1 MLKGKELLI
10 QIEEPIINALKVLNK
25 TEKKVLIC
33 VNDEHKLLGVI
44 ADGDIRRAL
53 IKGVSI
59 QDSLLHVMNP
69 KPIFVTDQAHPDEA
83 FRLLSKQSPVVPVV
97 DPYNVVVGYYVYKER
112 SDYVPI
118 RERSITILGMGY
130 VGLTL
135 GLVLAEAGFRVKGFD
150 TNDALISK
158 LSRRKPAFYEEGI
171 EDFLKERAENRLTF
185 SYDIRESKSSIYI
198 ITVGTPLIKETN
210 EPNIAHIKAALVAI
224 GGTLEAGDLVILRST
239 VPIGCSRELVV
250 PTLQDL
256 SNMRCGSDFFLS
268 FAPERTAEG
277 AALKELRQN
286 PQIIGAYDPISY
298 EMTAR
303 LFHEITPS
311 VIDVGSLEAAE
322 MAKLLDNTFR
332 DHLFAYSNFVA
343 QLAERLGVDFHK
355 IASAVNYGYE
365 RNMIPRPSP
374 GVAGPCLSKDPYIM
388 KKAFEKFDLDSS
400 LIDATRKINESG
412 PAMVKEKCERLLMKA
427 GKRLENVKKIGLV
440 GMAFKGNPET
450 SDMRDSTS
458 VMFLKQLPN
467 LSSVVAFDPVVPRR
481 DLEGLGVRTVAA
493 EEVFD
498 GSDLVV
504 ILNNHR
510 SYAKWPIHTLLDKMN
525 KPAVFIDT
533 WRVFDPITLKRIP
546 GIIYGGVGND

>member
-374 GVAGPCLSKDPYIM
+374 GVA
-388 KKAFEKFDLDSS
+388 LD
-400 LIDATRKINESG
+400 T
-412 PAMVKEKCERLLMKA
+412 
-427 GKRLENVKKIGLV
+427 KRLSARGTDIQSCTQREPDG
-440 GMAFKGNPET
+440 G
-450 SDMRDSTS
+450 STRQDPKRW
-458 VMFLKQLPN
+458 LN
-467 LSSVVAFDPVVPRR
+467 LFEITPV
-481 DLEGLGVRTVAA
+481 LC
-493 EEVFD
+493 
-498 GSDLVV
+498 
-504 ILNNHR
+504 
-510 SYAKWPIHTLLDKMN
+510 
-525 KPAVFIDT
+525 
-533 WRVFDPITLKRIP
+533 
-546 GIIYGGVGND
+546 